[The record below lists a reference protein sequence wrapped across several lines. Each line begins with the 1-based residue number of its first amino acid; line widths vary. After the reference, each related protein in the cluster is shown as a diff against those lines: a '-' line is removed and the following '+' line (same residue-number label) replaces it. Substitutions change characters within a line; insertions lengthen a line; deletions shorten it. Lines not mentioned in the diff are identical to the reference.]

1 MFDQRLQVLASGVF
15 SLVLTLG
22 IGRFA
27 YTPMLLLMQQQAGLS
42 VTDAGWLA
50 TVNYMGY
57 FSGTLIAAA
66 ISDLTLKDRLFR
78 FGLLLAVISTAAM
91 AFTQQVWLWAFW
103 RYLAGL
109 SSAAGL
115 LLGSGL
121 ILNWLLRHGYRN
133 ELGIHFSGMGL
144 GIVLCAVLVDV
155 TTLRLPWD
163 QQWLLLS
170 LIGLLLAI
178 PAWCCLPRPQQDH
191 ANAGSSTLEDN
202 IPAPA
207 FMRLFM
213 LAYFAAGIAFAVGT
227 TYIVAQVAT
236 YNGGNGMLAFL
247 IMGIAAAPAC
257 IVWDYIARAL
267 GAIWALQLAYGL
279 QIAGLLLSLA
289 AGSQLLV
296 LFGAALFGF
305 TFIGTVSLVLT
316 MAGSYCPRTPGKM
329 MGRMT
334 QGYGIAQIAAPVITA
349 YIAAEQGVYSHG
361 FIASAIALALGML
374 AIGFMQRLERLQV
387 KSGGE

>member
-1 MFDQRLQVLASGVF
+1 MKVLASGVF

-42 VTDAGWLA
+42 VTESGWLA

-57 FSGTLIAAA
+57 FSGALIAAA

-78 FGLLLAVISTAAM
+78 LGLLVAVLSTAAM

-109 SSAAGL
+109 GSAAGL

-144 GIVLCAVLVDV
+144 GIVLCAVLVDA
-155 TTLRLPWD
+155 TESRLPWD
-163 QQWLLLS
+163 QQWLVLAV
-170 LIGLLLAI
+170 IGVLLAL
-178 PAWCCLPRPQQDH
+178 PAWRWLPRPKQI
-191 ANAGSSTLEDN
+191 AVSASSSELQDN
-202 IPAPA
+202 IPPPA

-236 YNGGNGMLAFL
+236 YNGGDGLLAFL

-257 IVWDYIARAL
+257 IIWDYIARAL

-289 AGSQLLV
+289 AGSQTLV

-316 MAGSYCPRTPGKM
+316 MAGSYCPQTPGKM

-349 YIAAEQGVYSHG
+349 YLAAEQGAYAQG
-361 FIASAIALALGML
+361 FVASAVALALGML
-374 AIGFMQRLERLQV
+374 AIAMMQGIERSQTAE
-387 KSGGE
+387 GES